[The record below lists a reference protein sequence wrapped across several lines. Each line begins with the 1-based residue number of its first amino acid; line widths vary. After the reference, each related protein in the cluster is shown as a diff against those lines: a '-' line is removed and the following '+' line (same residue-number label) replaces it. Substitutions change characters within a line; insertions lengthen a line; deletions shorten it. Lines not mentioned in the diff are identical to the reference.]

1 MIERDNRDIQFTHL
15 TMENVRLQN
24 YARELEEE
32 LRLRDEEDAEEKAQM
47 AELLASKDRQIA
59 EQAALIESQEKDIKR
74 IKADRDQEREGR
86 IKAEEEKEA
95 LIIQL
100 NQQEKDHEEEMK
112 ELLPAK
118 EMLKEAEKHN
128 VDSQAFI
135 KMMLNREYN
144 TNSDASRYMNG
155 EFCLDDPMIQDMGL
169 GDMVKALLARTATS
183 DDKEDSKPESRRSS
197 RGSAK
202 PKNKKS
208 QAGISKKRRKWTKEA
223 IEELGIDTSLP
234 KGAKLIKRK
243 DKESGYDIWY
253 VELITYVGPKL
264 ERRRYCIGRF
274 NVPGS
279 DPMCSKYPESIIQG
293 NPMTPSLSAF
303 YFDQKIGYGMSEERI
318 LQMLEQMGGNFAQS
332 TLNGWAHGVMSYLKD
347 RLQEPMKDAIKL
359 SVYTHNDGTHIIVR
373 SWNEEKKCYE
383 YHVEWIHG
391 VLSPDMKTVV
401 MLYADGS
408 RSHIVQEEEI
418 FKGSNIR
425 KFIADR
431 APLYETIV
439 KDLEEYHIVRA
450 ACWFHARHKFVNAY
464 ISDKRVAQV
473 IDLINGLF
481 MVERQAKDMSFKE
494 RKEFRRLHSRPLVT
508 RLFFLLHKMRRR
520 KDDYGKMVNDAVDY
534 ILDDE
539 KAFKAFLKH
548 GRIELSNS
556 AAERMFRHIAMGRRN
571 WLHSGSHDAAQ
582 NIAFMYSLYESC
594 KLNDL
599 NFFDYVNDV
608 LTRLMKGE
616 TDYKSLIP
624 CNYKPLPTTEEE
636 QKEVA

>member
-15 TMENVRLQN
+15 AMENVRLQN
-24 YARELEEE
+24 LVLEYEEE
-32 LRLRDEEDAEEKAQM
+32 LRLRDVEDAADKAQT
-47 AELLASKDRQIA
+47 AEMLASKDRQIA
-59 EQAALIESQEKDIKR
+59 EQAALIESQKKDIER
-74 IKADRDQEREGR
+74 ITADRDQERDSR
-86 IKAEEEKEA
+86 IKAEEQKKA

-100 NQQEKDHEEEMK
+100 NQQKQDHEEEMK

-118 EMLKEAEKHN
+118 EMLKEAEKNN
-128 VDSQAFI
+128 VDCQAVI

-155 EFCLDDPMIQDMGL
+155 EFCLDDPLIQDMGL
-169 GDMVKALLARTATS
+169 GDIVKTLLARTATS
-183 DDKEDSKPESRRSS
+183 DDKDEEKQAPRKSPEGSS
-197 RGSAK
+197 K

-223 IEELGIDTSLP
+223 IEELGIDKELGIDTSNLP

-243 DKESGYDIWY
+243 DKDSGYDIWY

-264 ERRRYCIGRF
+264 ERRTYCIGRF

-293 NPMTPSLSAF
+293 NPMTPSLAAF

-318 LQMLEQMGGNFAQS
+318 LQMLTQMGGNIPQS
-332 TLNGWAHGVMSYLKD
+332 TLNGWAHDVMGYLKD

-408 RSHIVQEEEI
+408 RSHTIQEEEI
-418 FKGSNIR
+418 FKGSNIQS
-425 KFIADR
+425 FIADR
-431 APLYETIV
+431 APLYET
-439 KDLEEYHIVRA
+439 
-450 ACWFHARHKFVNAY
+450 
-464 ISDKRVAQV
+464 
-473 IDLINGLF
+473 
-481 MVERQAKDMSFKE
+481 
-494 RKEFRRLHSRPLVT
+494 
-508 RLFFLLHKMRRR
+508 
-520 KDDYGKMVNDAVDY
+520 
-534 ILDDE
+534 LDDE
-539 KAFKAFLKH
+539 KAFKAFLKN

-599 NFFDYVNDV
+599 NFFDYINDV

-624 CNYKPLPTTEEE
+624 CNYKPLPNDDGEG
-636 QKEVA
+636 QKEAA